1 MNAINWRGQATDP
14 AALLA
19 KYRVSIVPGPVI
31 GWHVVEVRE
40 TSGRPELRNIVLGT
54 RDPVAFDWLNIGAT
68 GLKSEM
74 KTDMATGVEENTLN
88 LNVNAGSY
96 YWPGSRGPHRVKVSG
111 DSDTVEG
118 WGLAQDVPDQPPDP
132 RYLTLQVVWRHG
144 AGWAPTE
151 PPPPVTP
158 PPGNPYAGMSKADV
172 LALRALMVVSR
183 DKADEGVRL
192 IDRILSGE
200 P

>member
-1 MNAINWRGQATDP
+1 MIAYDWRGQQVDP
-14 AALLA
+14 VLLLA
-19 KYRVSIVPGPVI
+19 KYRVSIVPGPST
-31 GWHVVEVRE
+31 GWHVVEIRE

-88 LNVNAGSY
+88 LGVNAGSY
-96 YWPGSRGPHRVKVSG
+96 YWPGQRGPHRVKVQG

-144 AGWAPTE
+144 AGWAPVE
-151 PPPPVTP
+151 PPVVPPVVP
-158 PPGNPYAGMSKADV
+158 PPGNPGVNRADL
-172 LALRALMVVSR
+172 LAIRANMVASR
-183 DKADEGVRL
+183 DAAESGISY
-192 IDRILSGE
+192 IDRVLEGI